1 MFAGKPAAERQERST
16 LKRCCRMQ
24 VPENKEDGGCCHDGS
39 VEAMMMLCGSR
50 DDAVMMLCESCD
62 DAMWEM

>member
-1 MFAGKPAAERQERST
+1 MKQFLQE
-16 LKRCCRMQ
+16 
-24 VPENKEDGGCCHDGS
+24 ENKEDGGCCHDGS

-62 DAMWEM
+62 DAM